1 MICRRSFR
9 LALNVWAYF
18 RQLSGKEIFAAA
30 AYRYDEEVLFTIN
43 YRNDITT
50 ACLVEYGGVR
60 YNVNRIDTFEGYKQD
75 ITLYCKR
82 KQSGRGLS
90 PPPISLRLPC
100 LQVLQFDLCH
110 KHFSVLFHVLPIGL
124 TV

>member
-1 MICRRSFR
+1 MKLKDKKINIYIERYLPNGNGYTTKVTEP

-43 YRNDITT
+43 YRAGLTT
-50 ACLVEYGGVR
+50 VCYVEYGGVK
-60 YNVNRIDTFEGYKQD
+60 YNVNRIDTFEGYKQH

-82 KQSGRGLS
+82 M
-90 PPPISLRLPC
+90 
-100 LQVLQFDLCH
+100 
-110 KHFSVLFHVLPIGL
+110 
-124 TV
+124 

>member
-1 MICRRSFR
+1 MKLKDKKVNIYREKYVPNGNGYTTKVTEPV
-9 LALNVWAYF
+9 ALNVWAYF

-43 YRNDITT
+43 YRASLTT
-50 ACLVEYGGVR
+50 ACYVEYGGVK

-82 KQSGRGLS
+82 Q
-90 PPPISLRLPC
+90 
-100 LQVLQFDLCH
+100 
-110 KHFSVLFHVLPIGL
+110 
-124 TV
+124 